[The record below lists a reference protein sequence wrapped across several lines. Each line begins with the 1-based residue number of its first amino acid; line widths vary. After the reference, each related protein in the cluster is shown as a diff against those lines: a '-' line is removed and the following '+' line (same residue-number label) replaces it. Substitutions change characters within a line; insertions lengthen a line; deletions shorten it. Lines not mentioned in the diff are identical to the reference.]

1 MPNHSNMINKKSL
14 NEDWIKDIAR
24 KHKSDPL
31 LVEKVIRALYLLE
44 TLQQTNL
51 KFIFK
56 GGTALMLMLPEPKRF
71 SIDIDI
77 IVPDKPH
84 DIESYLDK
92 VVQNS
97 DFIEYKLN
105 ERNAKSNI
113 EKAHYKFHY
122 KPVTNARAES
132 EYILLDVL
140 YENSL
145 YGEYTHEIPVNSVF
159 ILSEGEDVSVT
170 VPLPEALLCDKLT
183 AYAPNT
189 TGIPYRRGKEV
200 EIVKQLF
207 DIGHLFDIV
216 DNVEVISNVFDQIAK
231 TELKYRELD
240 QVPAHV
246 LEDIFQTGIVIGTK
260 GKGGVGKFDEL
271 QKGIQ
276 NIRNFIFSERFHLD
290 RAMVPAAKAAYI
302 VAILRSDEKGLKR
315 YSNPKEIADWNIE
328 QPFETRLNKLKK
340 SNPEAFFYWYQT
352 FELMTKLI

>member
-1 MPNHSNMINKKSL
+1 MINKESL
-14 NEDWIKDIAR
+14 NENWIKDIA
-24 KHKSDPL
+24 KNHKSDPI

-77 IVPDKPH
+77 IVPDKSQ
-84 DIESYLDK
+84 DIKSYLDQ
-92 VVQNS
+92 VIQNS

-105 ERNAKSNI
+105 ERKTKSNI
-113 EKAHYKFHY
+113 EKAHYKFY
-122 KPVTNARAES
+122 YNPVTNARAES

-140 YENSL
+140 YEDSH
-145 YGEYTHEIPVNSVF
+145 YGEHTHEIPVNSLF

-170 VPLPEALLCDKLT
+170 VPLPEAILGDKLT

-189 TGIPYRRGKEV
+189 TGIPYGRDKEV
-200 EIVKQLF
+200 EIIKQLF
-207 DIGHLFDIV
+207 DIGHLFNIV
-216 DNVEVISNVFDQIAK
+216 NDVEVISNVFDQLAK

-240 QVPAHV
+240 QLPTDV
-246 LEDIFQTGIVIGTK
+246 LKDIYQTGIVIGTR
-260 GKGGVGKFDEL
+260 GKSGEGKFDEL

-276 NIRNFIFSERFHLD
+276 NIRNFIFSESFHLN
-290 RAMVPAAKAAYI
+290 RAMVPAAKSAYI
-302 VAILRSDEKGLKR
+302 TAIIRSNEKVLNR
-315 YSNPKEIADWNIE
+315 YSDPKEIANWNIE

-340 SNPEAFFYWYQT
+340 SNPEAFFYWYHT
-352 FELMTKLI
+352 FELMARLT

>member
-1 MPNHSNMINKKSL
+1 MINKESL
-14 NEDWIKDIAR
+14 NESWIKDIA
-24 KHKSDPL
+24 KKYKSDPI
-31 LVEKVIRALYLLE
+31 LVEKVVRALYLLE

-77 IVPDKPH
+77 IVPDKSQG
-84 DIESYLDK
+84 IESYLDQ
-92 VVQNS
+92 VIENS

-113 EKAHYKFHY
+113 EKAHYKFYY
-122 KPVTNARAES
+122 KPVTNARAKS

-140 YENSL
+140 YEDSH
-145 YGEYTHEIPVNSVF
+145 YGEHTHELPVNSLF
-159 ILSEGEDVSVT
+159 LLSEGEDVSVT
-170 VPLPEALLCDKLT
+170 VPLPEAILGDKLT

-189 TGIPYRRGKEV
+189 TGIPYGRDKEV
-200 EIVKQLF
+200 EVIKQLF
-207 DIGHLFDIV
+207 DIGQLFDIV
-216 DNVEVISNVFDQIAK
+216 DDVEVISKVFDIFAK

-240 QVPAHV
+240 RSPNEV
-246 LEDIFQTGIVIGTK
+246 LEDTYQTGIVIGTR
-260 GKGGVGKFDEL
+260 GKAGEGKFDEL

-276 NIRNFIFSERFHLD
+276 NIRNFIFSESFHLD

-302 VAILRSDEKGLKR
+302 TAAIRTNEKELKR
-315 YSNPKEIADWNIE
+315 YTDPKEIAEWNIE

-352 FELMTKLI
+352 IKLMTRLK